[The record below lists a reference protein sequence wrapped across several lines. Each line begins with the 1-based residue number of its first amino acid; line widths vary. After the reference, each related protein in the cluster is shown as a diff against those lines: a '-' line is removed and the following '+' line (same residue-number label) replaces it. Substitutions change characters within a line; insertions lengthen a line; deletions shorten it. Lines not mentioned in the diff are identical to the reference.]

1 MPTLLQYYQMS
12 NNLQTILLATA
23 TADAL
28 GVPVEFE
35 RRKDLQ
41 ENPVTDMREFG
52 TYKQPKGTWSDDT
65 SLMLCLAES
74 MVEGLDL
81 QRLAQKFIAWKN
93 DNYWTARGWVFDI
106 GIGTRIAIERLENGT
121 PPELASG
128 FDEMDNGNGSL
139 MRILPLVMYIK
150 DLDIDQRY
158 EWTKKV
164 SSLTH
169 AHVRSVMACFYYLE
183 FAKKIVEGKDKF
195 QAYTE
200 LQSEMITHFEKRE
213 INTLEI
219 QKFSRLLTKDISTV
233 NEKYIQSRGY
243 VIYTLEAAVWCIL
256 TTSNYKEAVL
266 KAVNL
271 GEDTDTTAAVAGGL
285 AGLIYGIESI
295 PKEWLEVI
303 ARKLDIVELAN
314 RFEK

>member
-1 MPTLLQYYQMS
+1 MNNPLRTL
-12 NNLQTILLATA
+12 LLATA

-28 GVPVEFE
+28 GVPVEFS
-35 RRKDLQ
+35 RREDLQ

-52 TYKQPKGTWSDDT
+52 TYNQPKGTWSDDT

-74 MVEGLDL
+74 IVEGLDL
-81 QRLAQKFIAWKN
+81 QKLAQKFIAWKN

-183 FAKKIVEGKDKF
+183 FAKKILEGKDKF
-195 QAYTE
+195 LAYTE
-200 LQSEMITHFEKRE
+200 LQSEMIAHFEKRE
-213 INTLEI
+213 INPQEI

>member
-1 MPTLLQYYQMS
+1 M
-12 NNLQTILLATA
+12 NNFQTILLATA

-28 GVPVEFE
+28 GVPVEFKPRE
-35 RRKDLQ
+35 DLQ
-41 ENPVTDMREFG
+41 QNPVTDMREFG

-74 MVEGLDL
+74 IVEGLDL
-81 QRLAQKFIAWKN
+81 QKLAQKFIAWRN

-106 GIGTRIAIERLENGT
+106 GIGTRIAIERLEKGT
-121 PPELASG
+121 PPELAGG

-213 INTLEI
+213 INPQEI

>member
-1 MPTLLQYYQMS
+1 MP

-28 GVPVEFE
+28 GVPVEFKPRE
-35 RRKDLQ
+35 DLQ
-41 ENPVTDMREFG
+41 QNPVTDMREFG
-52 TYKQPKGTWSDDT
+52 TYNQPEGTWSDDT
-65 SLMLCLAES
+65 ALMLCLAES

-81 QRLAQKFIAWKN
+81 QKLAQKFIAWKN

-121 PPELASG
+121 PPELAGG

-139 MRILPLVMYIK
+139 MRILPLVLYIK

-219 QKFSRLLTKDISTV
+219 QKFSRLLTEDISNL
-233 NEKYIQSRGY
+233 NETDIHSRGY
-243 VIYTLEAAVWCIL
+243 VIYTLEASIWCIL

-271 GEDTDTTAAVAGGL
+271 GEDTDTTAAVTGGL
-285 AGLIYGIESI
+285 AGLIYGLESI
-295 PKEWLEVI
+295 PKEWLEVL
-303 ARKLDIVELAN
+303 ARKVDIIKLAN

>member
-1 MPTLLQYYQMS
+1 M
-12 NNLQTILLATA
+12 NNFQTILLATA

-28 GVPVEFE
+28 GVPVEFKPRE
-35 RRKDLQ
+35 DLQ
-41 ENPVTDMREFG
+41 QNPVTDMREFG
-52 TYKQPKGTWSDDT
+52 TYNQPKGTWSDDT

-81 QRLAQKFIAWKN
+81 QKLAQKFIAWKN

-106 GIGTRIAIERLENGT
+106 GIATRQAIERLENGT
-121 PPELASG
+121 PPELAGG

-213 INTLEI
+213 INPQEI

>member
-1 MPTLLQYYQMS
+1 M
-12 NNLQTILLATA
+12 NNFQTILLATA

-28 GVPVEFE
+28 GVPVEFKPRE
-35 RRKDLQ
+35 DLQ
-41 ENPVTDMREFG
+41 QNPVTDMREFG

-74 MVEGLDL
+74 IVEGLDL
-81 QRLAQKFIAWKN
+81 QKLAQQFIAWRN

-106 GIGTRIAIERLENGT
+106 GIGTRIAIERLEKGT
-121 PPELASG
+121 PPELAGG

-139 MRILPLVMYIK
+139 MRILPLVLYIK

-219 QKFSRLLTKDISTV
+219 QKFSRLLTEDISNL
-233 NEKYIQSRGY
+233 NETDIHSRGY
-243 VIYTLEAAVWCIL
+243 VIYTLEASIWCIL

-295 PKEWLEVI
+295 PKEWLEVL
-303 ARKLDIVELAN
+303 ARKVDIVELAN

>member
-1 MPTLLQYYQMS
+1 M
-12 NNLQTILLATA
+12 NNFQTILLATA

-35 RRKDLQ
+35 SREDLQ
-41 ENPVTDMREFG
+41 QNPVTDMREFG
-52 TYKQPKGTWSDDT
+52 TYNQPKGTWSDDT

-81 QRLAQKFIAWKN
+81 QKLAQKFIAWKN

-121 PPELASG
+121 PPELAGG

-139 MRILPLVMYIK
+139 MRILPLVLYIK